1 MVGKKDKFGELI
13 GDALRDEAARCHL
26 PSDFTKRLMRTCT
39 VGRDVLGAPQRTL
52 PRWLKVAASIA
63 AMASFVSLAAM
74 VGRIVLNAPEQDE
87 SSAPIP
93 SDPETEIIS
102 NQGENTMIARKMAT
116 LVGAAM
122 VSVAVPAQELTSEP
136 TFVFLRP
143 ETSSFWNT
151 ATNSTMTLPIDFPPG
166 AKTATLDVQGVRYS
180 RHYEGITGSSFELQL
195 PEATSP
201 ETENVYGLTLTFD
214 DMTVRKAKLG
224 LVQSF
229 ALGANGMT
237 RCLAPADSGVWN
249 EVNKRAVIPIPFGT
263 TSLTVNGEA
272 VDTGLNG
279 AQGWYAIPGKSGETY
294 SLSLMADGVE
304 QYASLMGFSDG
315 MLLILK

>member
-63 AMASFVSLAAM
+63 AMASFVSLAAV
-74 VGRIVLNAPEQDE
+74 VGRIVLNAPEQDGP
-87 SSAPIP
+87 SASVP

-116 LVGAAM
+116 VVGASM
-122 VSVAVPAQELTSEP
+122 LSVAVGATELTSEP
-136 TFVFLRP
+136 TFVFLKP

-151 ATNSTMTLPIDFPPG
+151 ATNNTMTVPIDYPMA
-166 AKTATLDVQGVRYS
+166 AKSATLDVSGVKY
-180 RHYEGITGSSFELQL
+180 HQFYENIVGSSFDLQL
-195 PEATSP
+195 PEPDSP
-201 ETENVYGLTLTFD
+201 ENENVYNLTLTFD
-214 DMTVRKAKLG
+214 DGTVRTAKLG
-224 LVQSF
+224 LIQGLSPD
-229 ALGANGMT
+229 AEGTT
-237 RCLAPADSGVWN
+237 RCLAPVNAGVWN
-249 EVNKRAVIPIPFGT
+249 QAKKRAVIPIPYGT
-263 TSLTVNGEA
+263 EAFTVNGET

-279 AQGWYAIPGKSGETY
+279 AQGWYALKGRSGETY
-294 SLSLMADGVE
+294 SLSLMAGGV
-304 QYASLMGFSDG
+304 QHFASLVGLSDG
-315 MLLILK
+315 LMLIFK